1 MTLRRKILLGLGAAI
16 GLAVVFVGVIA
27 VVLLTMD
34 WDRFRGQIGSQA
46 SSRLGRTVEVRGH
59 LQVVPAWRPQVRAA
73 EFVIANAKGGS
84 GPEMFRADDVYFQF
98 RIWPLLIGRLE
109 IDAVRLSKV
118 NVLLEKYKDGSA
130 NWQFPTDSPEAAAL
144 KAAAPDSREEFPVLR
159 HLIIQDA
166 KLVYRSPGQKE
177 PIEVQVAKLE
187 GRGGDMDSPV
197 SLTMSGVYQKAPF
210 SIDAKLGSF
219 GVLRGGTEPY
229 PVNAKVKLDTIDAT
243 FDGTMKE
250 PVKFAGLEGSISAK
264 GENLADLYKL
274 MGLPLP
280 ESPPYQLTGRLR
292 EDGNTY
298 HLESFKGVLGTSD
311 MAGNVS
317 IATGGARPKIT
328 AKVTSD
334 ALAMAD
340 IAGFMGA
347 KEPTSKGAAN
357 EQVKKEANT
366 NAAKPAGDNHAS
378 VIPDR
383 PFRLDKLRE
392 MDAEVDYV
400 AKSIKL
406 SGVALDNMKAKL
418 TLDNGRLNLHPL
430 ELGVFQ
436 GQVGFNLDLDAS
448 KDVPTVKGEYTVRG
462 LSLGTALKLLDI
474 DDKSVGTL
482 RGKGK
487 IVTRG
492 GSLHQ
497 FASNADGSGILIM
510 EGGQI
515 SNLLLEL
522 MALDLQE
529 ALAQWIGGNKEVAEI
544 SCLLAP
550 YKIEQGRVLA
560 DPWLFDTSDAFVVIR
575 GYIDL
580 KNENLE
586 MKLTPQPKDYS
597 FFNFRTSIV
606 VEGDLKTRK
615 ANVNVLDAIAKVLL
629 KTLVAPAM
637 PFVSPPEEEAAREMR
652 PCDKLMKQA
661 EAAEAKKPGSATG
674 LTIAPAQKP
683 PATPNQ
689 SNPPVK

>member
-1 MTLRRKILLGLGAAI
+1 M
-16 GLAVVFVGVIA
+16 
-27 VVLLTMD
+27 
-34 WDRFRGQIGSQA
+34 
-46 SSRLGRTVEVRGH
+46 
-59 LQVVPAWRPQVRAA
+59 RA
-73 EFVIANAKGGS
+73 EQFVIANAKGGS

-130 NWQFPTDSPEAAAL
+130 NWQFPTDSPEAAAV
-144 KAAAPDSREEFPVLR
+144 KAATPDHREEFPVLR

-177 PIEVQVAKLE
+177 PIEVQVSKIEA
-187 GRGGDMDSPV
+187 RGGDMDSPV
-197 SLTMSGVYQKAPF
+197 SLVMNGIYQKAPF
-210 SIDAKLGSF
+210 SIDTKLGSF
-219 GVLRGGTEPY
+219 GVLRAGTEPY
-229 PVNAKVKLDTIDAT
+229 PVNAKIKLDTIDAT

-250 PVKFAGLEGSISAK
+250 PVKFTGLDGKISAK

-280 ESPPYQLTGRLR
+280 ELPPYQLTGRLR
-292 EDGNTY
+292 EESNTY
-298 HLESFKGVLGTSD
+298 HLEGFKGVLGTSD
-311 MAGNVS
+311 MAGDV
-317 IATGGARPKIT
+317 AVTTGGARPKIV
-328 AKVTSD
+328 AKVRSE
-334 ALAMAD
+334 ALAMDD

-347 KEPTSKGAAN
+347 KEPTAKGAEN
-357 EQVKKEANT
+357 EQIKTQANKETARPAN
-366 NAAKPAGDNHAS
+366 DNKTS

-383 PFRLDKLRE
+383 PFPLDKLRE
-392 MDAEVDYV
+392 MDAEVDFV
-400 AKSIKL
+400 ATSIKL
-406 SGVALDNMKAKL
+406 SGVALDNMKTKL
-418 TLDNGRLNLHPL
+418 TLTDGKLNLHPM

-436 GQVGFNLDLDAS
+436 GKVTLNLDLDAS
-448 KDVPTVKGEYTVRG
+448 KDPPTVAGSYTVRD

-474 DDKSVGTL
+474 DDKSVGNL
-482 RGKGK
+482 RGKGR
-487 IVTRG
+487 IATRG

-497 FASNADGSGILIM
+497 LASNADGSGILIM

-529 ALAQWIGGNKEVAEI
+529 ALQQWMEGDKQVAQI

-550 YKIEQGRVLA
+550 YKLEQGRMLA
-560 DPWLFDTSDAFVVIR
+560 DPWLFDTSDALVVIR

-580 KNENLE
+580 KNETLE
-586 MKLTPQPKDYS
+586 MRLTPQPKDYS

-615 ANVNVLDAIAKVLL
+615 AKVNMLDAIAKVLL

-637 PFVSPPEEEAAREMR
+637 PFVSPPEEEQARDQR
-652 PCDKLMKQA
+652 PCDKLLHQA
-661 EAAEAKKPGSATG
+661 EAAEAKKPGSTTGAT
-674 LTIAPAQKP
+674 IK
-683 PATPNQ
+683 PATP
-689 SNPPVK
+689 PAK

>member
-1 MTLRRKILLGLGAAI
+1 MTTKRKILLGFGAAL
-16 GLAVVFVGVIA
+16 GLVVVFVGVIA
-27 VVLLTMD
+27 IVLLTMD

-59 LQVVPAWRPQVRAA
+59 LEVVPAWRPQVRAA
-73 EFVIANAKGGS
+73 EFVIANAEGGS

-109 IDAVRLSKV
+109 IDAVRLAKV

-130 NWQFPTDSPEAAAL
+130 NWQFPTDSPEAAAV
-144 KAAAPDSREEFPVLR
+144 KVATPESREEFPVLR

-197 SLTMSGVYQKAPF
+197 SLVMKGVYQKAPF

-229 PVNAKVKLDTIDAT
+229 PVKAAVKLGTVDAT

-250 PVKFAGLEGSISAK
+250 PVRFKGLDGKISAK

-280 ESPPYQLTGRLR
+280 ESPPYRLTGRLR
-292 EDGNTY
+292 EEGNTY
-298 HLESFKGVLGTSD
+298 HLEGFKGVLGTSD
-311 MAGNVS
+311 MAGDVAVS
-317 IATGGARPKIT
+317 TGGARPKIT
-328 AKVTSD
+328 AKVRSD
-334 ALAMAD
+334 ALAMDD

-347 KEPTSKGAAN
+347 KDPTAKGTENERVKQLAN
-357 EQVKKEANT
+357 IK
-366 NAAKPAGDNHAS
+366 AAKPADDNHDS
-378 VIPDR
+378 IIPDR

-392 MDAEVDYV
+392 MDADVDYV

-406 SGVALDNMKAKL
+406 SGVALDDMKAKL
-418 TLDNGRLNLHPL
+418 TLDNGKLNLHPL

-436 GQVGFNLDLDAS
+436 GTVAFNLDLDAG
-448 KDVPTVKGEYTVRG
+448 KDVPAVAGDYTVRG

-487 IVTRG
+487 IATRG

-497 FASNADGSGILIM
+497 WASNVDGSGILIM

-529 ALAQWIGGNKEVAEI
+529 ALGQWIGGNKEVAEI

-550 YKIEQGRVLA
+550 YKIERGRVLA

-575 GYIDL
+575 GNIDL
-580 KNENLE
+580 KDETLE
-586 MKLTPQPKDYS
+586 FKLTPQPKDYS
-597 FFNFRTSIV
+597 FFNFRTSIL
-606 VEGDLKTRK
+606 VEGDLKARK

-629 KTLVAPAM
+629 KTLIAPAM

-661 EAAEAKKPGSATG
+661 QTAEAEKPGTATG
-674 LTIAPAQKP
+674 KTIKKGTA

-689 SNPPVK
+689 RDAPAK

>member
-1 MTLRRKILLGLGAAI
+1 MTLRRKILLGLGAAL
-16 GLAVVFVGVIA
+16 GLVVVFVGVIA

-34 WDRFRGQIGSQA
+34 WDRFRGQISNQA

-59 LQVVPAWRPQVRAA
+59 LQVVPAWRPEVRAA

-84 GPEMFRADDVYFQF
+84 GPEMFRAEDVYFQF

-118 NVLLEKYKDGSA
+118 SVLLEKYKDGSA
-130 NWQFPTDSPEAAAL
+130 NWQFPTDSPEAAAV
-144 KAAAPDSREEFPVLR
+144 KAATPESREEFPILR
-159 HLIIQDA
+159 HLTIQDA
-166 KLVYRSPGQKE
+166 KLIYRSPGQKE
-177 PIEVQVAKLE
+177 PIAVQVSKLE

-197 SLTMSGVYQKAPF
+197 SLVMNGIYQKAPF
-210 SIDAKLGSF
+210 SLETKLGSF
-219 GVLRGGTEPY
+219 GVLRAGTEPY
-229 PVNAKVKLDTIDAT
+229 PVKAVVKLDTIDAT

-250 PVKFAGLEGSISAK
+250 PVRFTGLDGKISAK
-264 GENLADLYKL
+264 GRNLADLYKL

-298 HLESFKGVLGTSD
+298 HLEGFKGVLGTSD
-311 MAGNVS
+311 MSGDVAVS
-317 IATGGARPKIT
+317 TGGARPKIV
-328 AKVTSD
+328 AKVRSN
-334 ALAMAD
+334 ALAMDD

-347 KEPTSKGAAN
+347 KEPTAKGTAN
-357 EQVKKEANT
+357 EQVKQQANT
-366 NAAKPAGDNHAS
+366 QAAKPANDNTTS

-392 MDAEVDYV
+392 MDADVDYV
-400 AKSIKL
+400 ARSIKL
-406 SGVALDNMKAKL
+406 SGVALDDMKAKL
-418 TLDNGRLNLHPL
+418 ILNDGKLNLHPL

-436 GQVGFNLDLDAS
+436 GTVAFNLDLDAS
-448 KDVPTVKGEYTVRG
+448 KDVPTVAGDYTMRG
-462 LSLGTALKLLDI
+462 LSLGTALKLLGI

-487 IVTRG
+487 LATRG

-497 FASNADGSGILIM
+497 WASNADGSGILIM

-529 ALAQWIGGNKEVAEI
+529 ALQQWMEGNKEIAQI

-575 GYIDL
+575 GHIDL
-580 KNENLE
+580 KNETLE
-586 MKLTPQPKDYS
+586 MRLTPQPKDYS
-597 FFNFRTSIV
+597 FFNLRTSIL
-606 VEGDLKTRK
+606 VEGDLKSRK
-615 ANVNVLDAIAKVLL
+615 ANVNMLDAIAKVLL

-637 PFVSPPEEEAAREMR
+637 PFVSPPEEEQAREQR

-661 EAAEAKKPGSATG
+661 ETAEAKKPGTVTG
-674 LTIAPAQKP
+674 GTIKKSSP
-683 PATPNQ
+683 
-689 SNPPVK
+689 

>member
-1 MTLRRKILLGLGAAI
+1 MTTRRKILLGLYATL
-16 GLAVVFVGVIA
+16 GLVAVFVGVIA

-59 LQVVPAWRPQVRAA
+59 LQVVPAWRPQVRA
-73 EFVIANAKGGS
+73 EQFVIANAKGGS

-130 NWQFPTDSPEAAAL
+130 NWQFPTDSPEAAAV
-144 KAAAPDSREEFPVLR
+144 KAATPDHREEFPVLR

-177 PIEVQVAKLE
+177 PIEVLVNKIEA
-187 GRGGDMDSPV
+187 RGGDMDSPV
-197 SLTMSGVYQKAPF
+197 SLVMNGIYQKAPF
-210 SIDAKLGSF
+210 SIDTKLGSF
-219 GVLRGGTEPY
+219 GVLRAGTEPY
-229 PVNAKVKLDTIDAT
+229 PVNAKINLDTIDAT

-250 PVKFAGLEGSISAK
+250 HVKFMGLDGKISAK

-292 EDGNTY
+292 EEGNTY
-298 HLESFKGVLGTSD
+298 HLEGFKGVLGTSD
-311 MAGNVS
+311 MAGDV
-317 IATGGARPKIT
+317 AVTTGGARPKIV
-328 AKVTSD
+328 AKVRSD
-334 ALAMAD
+334 ALAMDD

-347 KEPTSKGAAN
+347 KEPTAKGTAN
-357 EQVKKEANT
+357 EQVKTQANT
-366 NAAKPAGDNHAS
+366 ASAKPANDNKTS

-406 SGVALDNMKAKL
+406 SGVALDNMNAKL
-418 TLDNGRLNLHPL
+418 TLTDGKLNLHPL

-436 GQVGFNLDLDAS
+436 GKVTLNLDLDAS
-448 KDVPTVKGEYTVRG
+448 KDTPTVAGNYTVRD
-462 LSLGTALKLLDI
+462 LSLGTAMKLLGI

-487 IVTRG
+487 LATRG

-497 FASNADGSGILIM
+497 WASNADGSGILIM

-529 ALAQWIGGNKEVAEI
+529 ALQQWMEGDKEVAQI

-550 YKIEQGRVLA
+550 YKLEQGRLLA
-560 DPWLFDTSDAFVVIR
+560 DPWLFDTSDALVVIR

-580 KNENLE
+580 KNETLE
-586 MKLTPQPKDYS
+586 MRLTPQPKDYS

-615 ANVNVLDAIAKVLL
+615 AKVNMLDAIAKVVL

-637 PFVSPPEEEAAREMR
+637 PFVSPPEEEQARDQR
-652 PCDKLMKQA
+652 PCDVLMKQA
-661 EAAEAKKPGSATG
+661 ETAEAKKPGTITG
-674 LTIAPAQKP
+674 GTIKKGTTTPAPEAPK
-683 PATPNQ
+683 
-689 SNPPVK
+689 

>member
-1 MTLRRKILLGLGAAI
+1 MSLKRKILLGLAAAL

-46 SSRLGRTVEVRGH
+46 SNRLGRTVEVRGH
-59 LQVVPAWRPQVRAA
+59 LQVVPAWHPQVRA
-73 EFVIANAKGGS
+73 EQFVIANAKGGS

-109 IDAVRLSKV
+109 IDAVRLAKV

-130 NWQFPTDSPEAAAL
+130 NWQFPTDSPEAAAV
-144 KAAAPDSREEFPVLR
+144 KAATPDHREEFPVLR
-159 HLIIQDA
+159 NLTIQDA
-166 KLVYRSPGQKE
+166 KLVYRSPAQKE

-187 GRGGDMDSPV
+187 AHGGDMDSPV
-197 SLTMSGVYQKAPF
+197 SLRMNGIYQKAPF
-210 SIDAKLGSF
+210 SIDTKLGSF
-219 GVLRGGTEPY
+219 GILRGGTEPY
-229 PVNAKVKLDTIDAT
+229 PVKAVVKLDTVDAS
-243 FDGTMKE
+243 FDGTIKE
-250 PVKFAGLEGSISAK
+250 PVKFTGLDGTISAK

-280 ESPPYQLTGRLR
+280 ESPPYRLTGRLR
-292 EDGNTY
+292 QDGNTY
-298 HLESFKGVLGTSD
+298 HLDDFKGVLGTSD
-311 MAGNVS
+311 MAGDVAV
-317 IATGGARPKIT
+317 ATGGDRPKIT
-328 AKVTSD
+328 AKVRSD
-334 ALAMAD
+334 ALAMDD

-347 KEPTSKGAAN
+347 KEPTAKGTAN
-357 EQVKKEANT
+357 EQVKQQANT
-366 NAAKPAGDNHAS
+366 ASAKPANDNPTS

-406 SGVALDNMKAKL
+406 SGVALDDMNAKL
-418 TLDNGRLNLHPL
+418 TLANGKLNLHPL

-436 GQVGFNLDLDAS
+436 GKVALNLDLDAS
-448 KDVPTVKGEYTVRG
+448 KDVPTVAGDYTVRG

-487 IVTRG
+487 LTTRG

-497 FASNADGSGILIM
+497 LASNADGTGILIM

-515 SNLLLEL
+515 SNLLMEL

-529 ALAQWIGGNKEVAEI
+529 ALQQWMEGDKQVAQI
-544 SCLLAP
+544 SCFMAP
-550 YKIEQGRVLA
+550 YKVEQGRVLA

-580 KNENLE
+580 KDETLQ

-637 PFVSPPEEEAAREMR
+637 PFVSPPEEEAAREQR
-652 PCDKLMKQA
+652 PCDKLMAQA
-661 EAAEAKKPGSATG
+661 RASEAEHPGSATG
-674 LTIAPAQKP
+674 ATIKPAP
-683 PATPNQ
+683 PAA
-689 SNPPVK
+689 PPAKPAK

>member
-1 MTLRRKILLGLGAAI
+1 MTLRRKIFIGAGAAI

-59 LQVVPAWRPQVRAA
+59 LQVVPAWRPEVRAA

-84 GPEMFRADDVYFQF
+84 GPEMFRAEDVYFQF

-109 IDAVRLSKV
+109 IDAVRLAKV

-130 NWQFPTDSPEAAAL
+130 NWQFPTDSPEAAAVR
-144 KAAAPDSREEFPVLR
+144 AATPERREEFPVLR

-197 SLTMSGVYQKAPF
+197 SLAMNGVYQKAPF
-210 SIDAKLGSF
+210 SLDTKLGSF
-219 GVLRGGTEPY
+219 GALRAGAEPY
-229 PVNAKVKLDTIDAT
+229 PVDAKIKLGSVDAT

-250 PVKFAGLEGSISAK
+250 PVRFKGLDGKISAK
-264 GENLADLYKL
+264 GQNLADLYKL

-280 ESPPYQLTGRLR
+280 ESPPYRLTGQLR
-292 EDGNTY
+292 EDGNIY
-298 HLESFKGVLGTSD
+298 HLEGFKGTLGTSD
-311 MAGNVS
+311 MAGDVS
-317 IATGGARPKIT
+317 VSTGGARPKIT
-328 AKVTSD
+328 AKVVSN
-334 ALAMAD
+334 ALAMDD

-347 KEPTSKGAAN
+347 KDPTAKGTAN
-357 EQVKKEANT
+357 EQVKQLANT
-366 NAAKPAGDNHAS
+366 KAAKPADDNGAS
-378 VIPDR
+378 VTPDR

-392 MDAEVDYV
+392 MDADVDYV

-406 SGVALDNMKAKL
+406 SGVALDDMKAKL
-418 TLDNGRLNLHPL
+418 TLDNGKLNLHPL

-436 GQVGFNLDLDAS
+436 GQVALNLDLDAS
-448 KDVPTVKGEYTVRG
+448 KDVPTVAGDYTVRG

-487 IVTRG
+487 IATRG

-497 FASNADGSGILIM
+497 WASNADGSGILIM
-510 EGGQI
+510 EAGQI

-529 ALAQWIGGNKEVAEI
+529 ALGQWIGGNKEVAEI

-550 YKIEQGRVLA
+550 YKVEQGRVLA

-575 GYIDL
+575 GHIDL
-580 KNENLE
+580 KNETLE
-586 MKLTPQPKDYS
+586 FKLMPQPKDYS

-615 ANVNVLDAIAKVLL
+615 ANVNALDAIAKVLL
-629 KTLVAPAM
+629 KALVAPAM
-637 PFVSPPEEEAAREMR
+637 PFVSPPEEEAAREQR

-661 EAAEAKKPGSATG
+661 QSAEAKKPGTVTG
-674 LTIAPAQKP
+674 GTITPARKP
-683 PATPNQ
+683 PATTNPP
-689 SNPPVK
+689 NPPVK